1 MRSRHAIGRLLV
13 VAAIVFFFS
22 SASAAE
28 GAAPVERIP
37 PAAATRLAHGAAVG
51 LKDLTLDAVRA
62 GHRILSEGA
71 KLYARHCV
79 ACARLM
85 ADRAAAT
92 RA

>member
-1 MRSRHAIGRLLV
+1 MKRLHVVGRLLA
-13 VAAIVFFFS
+13 VAAVVFFFS
-22 SASAAE
+22 IAVAVGSTTPA
-28 GAAPVERIP
+28 ERIP

-51 LKDLTLDAVRA
+51 LKDLALDAVRA
-62 GHRILSEGA
+62 GHRILSGGA

-85 ADRAAAT
+85 ADRAAAP